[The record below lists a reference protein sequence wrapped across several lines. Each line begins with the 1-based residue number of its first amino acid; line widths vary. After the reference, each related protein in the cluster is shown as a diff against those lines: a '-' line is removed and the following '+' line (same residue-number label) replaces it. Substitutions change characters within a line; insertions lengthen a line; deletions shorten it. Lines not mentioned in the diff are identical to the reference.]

1 MAWQTPL
8 PPQTPGEG
16 VEVRNGSDVNYPPP
30 GRLREAPPKRRLP
43 PFAAQQAGKIPSN
56 GVWVFAGKGCWDRV
70 RSELEFNAAS
80 RFSVTFPGDEPA
92 TAYRWDFAKGQ
103 PALIVHL
110 GGLSREVL
118 VTLAACL
125 AVAGAHPVVTIGA
138 EAELGR
144 AISTMG
150 TAP

>member
-1 MAWQTPL
+1 MISEGTP
-8 PPQTPGEG
+8 TRPGKPGMG
-16 VEVRNGSDVNYPPP
+16 VEAGQIGAVNY
-30 GRLREAPPKRRLP
+30 APLSFRTSKPRLP
-43 PFAAQQAGKIPSN
+43 PFAAQQKGKIPSN
-56 GVWVFAGKGCWDRV
+56 GCWVFAGKGCWDRV
-70 RSELEFNAAS
+70 RSELEFNAAT